1 MCHFSKLIFL
11 PLVFASVLGCGKG
24 TNWEPIADTVC
35 KKYEERVA
43 ILKSV
48 QSKDDAKSVNSSHS
62 RWQSEYDKLVDQF
75 HDTMRHYEGVMDFVK
90 FGALNKRWAQIDSM
104 VNAERERIGQMHGVG
119 PDYDPDLG
127 NMTRTSFTNPF
138 R

>member
-1 MCHFSKLIFL
+1 M
-11 PLVFASVLGCGKG
+11 G

-75 HDTMRHYEGVMDFVK
+75 QDTMRQYEGVMDFVK

-119 PDYDPDLG
+119 ADYDPDLG

>member
-11 PLVFASVLGCGKG
+11 TLVFASVLGCGKG

-75 HDTMRHYEGVMDFVK
+75 
-90 FGALNKRWAQIDSM
+90 QIDSM
-104 VNAERERIGQMHGVG
+104 VNAERERSGQMHGVG
-119 PDYDPDLG
+119 ADYDPDLG